1 MSSAVGIRS
10 VRLYLP
16 TAASEY
22 LAPAAAAV
30 AYYLG
35 AQAAFEIG
43 TLSDRIFAPFWP
55 PNIILFTALLLV
67 PKRKWWLYIAAVLPA
82 HIIAEASVGMPPAQ
96 YLVAF
101 GSNCLVAILNAVGVR

>member
-35 AQAAFEIG
+35 AQAAFAIG

-55 PNIILFTALLLV
+55 PNIILFCTLVLV
-67 PKRKWWLYIAAVLPA
+67 PKRRWWLYIAVALPA
-82 HIIAEASVGMPPAQ
+82 HFIAERTVAMPLTQ
-96 YLVAF
+96 GLVAF
-101 GSNCLVAILNAVGVR
+101 ATNC